1 MMESLRNFLTGP
13 RLFIVIAACAL
24 PFVFFGTSSLG
35 STFQGNYGSV
45 NGENITE
52 ADMQTASTITMQ
64 KFKNIYGDEF
74 NFYDLDESVQLEA
87 IKQELISQKVLLSEA
102 RSLGFINE
110 STSREAKKTIIKNPA
125 FHLDGKF
132 DEGIYEAQVNS
143 AGFTKDSYINT
154 MTLVIAADLFRDSI
168 SNSYFVTE
176 KEIKELTNIL
186 EQSVDIDFIKL
197 DSNSLKKQIIN
208 SDDEIKDFYKNN
220 EILFFSEEERSFKYI
235 LLESKNYED
244 SVDIP
249 NGYIESAYDDYLAKN
264 SQNQEIRFSHI
275 MIEKLNHDSEEEAFN
290 VIKEISDKLKNG
302 ENFYDLAMEFSD
314 DVASKDN
321 GGDLEYF
328 DADIFPSEFAEAI
341 EELSIN
347 EISEI
352 VELDDTFHLLKIT
365 EFNKQK
371 VSSLEDMRVKFI
383 NELVE
388 SESLA
393 LMNDDYN
400 AIDEMI
406 FANSSIEDI
415 GKSISKDIIE
425 ESNKSYGNFNFIV
438 DSSSVKEFIFSPD
451 TEIGK
456 PAIFNLDDSIIIL
469 SVNEVNQPELQ
480 NFEDVFSEA
489 NDYLSEKK
497 TVEKKDLLV
506 LEIENAKKEDT
517 LDSFFK
523 AYNFITKESYVGL
536 KRGSSLLPQEIVSE
550 VFELSSG
557 KSITVN
563 SRDGDTYFID
573 LIQINRPS
581 SEYIDSVY
589 DQYSSFA
596 EQRISSNIVDI
607 VNNDIFEAA
616 KVNLNNLV
624 F

>member
-1 MMESLRNFLTGP
+1 
-13 RLFIVIAACAL
+13 
-24 PFVFFGTSSLG
+24 
-35 STFQGNYGSV
+35 
-45 NGENITE
+45 
-52 ADMQTASTITMQ
+52 
-64 KFKNIYGDEF
+64 
-74 NFYDLDESVQLEA
+74 
-87 IKQELISQKVLLSEA
+87 
-102 RSLGFINE
+102 
-110 STSREAKKTIIKNPA
+110 
-125 FHLDGKF
+125 
-132 DEGIYEAQVNS
+132 
-143 AGFTKDSYINT
+143 
-154 MTLVIAADLFRDSI
+154 
-168 SNSYFVTE
+168 
-176 KEIKELTNIL
+176 
-186 EQSVDIDFIKL
+186 
-197 DSNSLKKQIIN
+197 
-208 SDDEIKDFYKNN
+208 
-220 EILFFSEEERSFKYI
+220 
-235 LLESKNYED
+235 
-244 SVDIP
+244 
-249 NGYIESAYDDYLAKN
+249 
-264 SQNQEIRFSHI
+264 
-275 MIEKLNHDSEEEAFN
+275 
-290 VIKEISDKLKNG
+290 
-302 ENFYDLAMEFSD
+302 
-314 DVASKDN
+314 
-321 GGDLEYF
+321 
-328 DADIFPSEFAEAI
+328 
-341 EELSIN
+341 
-347 EISEI
+347 
-352 VELDDTFHLLKIT
+352 
-365 EFNKQK
+365 
-371 VSSLEDMRVKFI
+371 MRVKFI

>member
-1 MMESLRNFLTGP
+1 
-13 RLFIVIAACAL
+13 
-24 PFVFFGTSSLG
+24 
-35 STFQGNYGSV
+35 
-45 NGENITE
+45 
-52 ADMQTASTITMQ
+52 
-64 KFKNIYGDEF
+64 
-74 NFYDLDESVQLEA
+74 
-87 IKQELISQKVLLSEA
+87 
-102 RSLGFINE
+102 
-110 STSREAKKTIIKNPA
+110 
-125 FHLDGKF
+125 
-132 DEGIYEAQVNS
+132 
-143 AGFTKDSYINT
+143 

-275 MIEKLNHDSEEEAFN
+275 MIEKLNYDSEEEAFN

-393 LMNDDYN
+393 LMNDDYD

>member
-24 PFVFFGTSSLG
+24 PFVFLGTSSLG

-176 KEIKELTNIL
+176 NEIKELTNIL

-290 VIKEISDKLKNG
+290 VIKKISDKLKNG

-341 EELSIN
+341 EGLSIN

-352 VELDDTFHLLKIT
+352 VELNDTFHLLKIT

-371 VSSLEDMRVKFI
+371 VSSLEEMRAKFI

-480 NFEDVFSEA
+480 NFEDVFSKA

-497 TVEKKDLLV
+497 TLEKKDLLV